1 MRGLS
6 SDHRIMIAQEWLC
19 GGPDA
24 PPIEARLRLV
34 ERLQQL
40 SGAKIMPT
48 KWGERPPMSQIR
60 VYPHRFYGVPI
71 PDAAIWVLSPEEIE
85 QKRIRPKRPVVPV
98 RFGGTLIDQVFALI
112 PEGEQ
117 IRRSLTRGRMS
128 RKSLEAVIRAA
139 QQLKE
144 KA

>member
-34 ERLQQL
+34 EQLQKL
-40 SGAKIMPT
+40 SGAKVLPT
-48 KWGERPPMSQIR
+48 KWGERPPKSQVR
-60 VYPHRFYGVPI
+60 VYPHRVYGVLI
-71 PDAAIWVLSPEEIE
+71 PDAAIWVVSPEEVA
-85 QKRIRPKRPVVPV
+85 QKRLPPKAPPSKPV
-98 RFGGTLIDQVFALI
+98 RLPSLVERVLAVT
-112 PEGEQ
+112 PNGEQ
-117 IRRSLTRGRMS
+117 IRKSLTRGRMS
-128 RKSLEAVIRAA
+128 RSSLEAVIRAA